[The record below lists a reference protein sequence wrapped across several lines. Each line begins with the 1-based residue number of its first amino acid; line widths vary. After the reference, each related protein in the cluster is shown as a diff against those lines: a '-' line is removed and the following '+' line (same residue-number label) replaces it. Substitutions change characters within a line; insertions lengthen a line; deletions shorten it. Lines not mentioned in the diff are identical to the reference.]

1 MDCGQGFEEHQ
12 MKMVEGLRQ
21 GSVGDVRQGS
31 VRQAC
36 VVRFMLSQLQI

>member
-21 GSVGDVRQGS
+21 GNVGDGKLV
-31 VRQAC
+31 
-36 VVRFMLSQLQI
+36 L